1 MGGHSQSRKGGR
13 KGAKDGADD
22 GEKQPRKPPGGLAKQ
37 ARKLAQAKARAEK
50 EAEEARVEHL
60 EANRAT
66 ADETI
71 ERVGELRQT
80 VVNTRG
86 RHWGYYENCLF
97 LTMYCSFLNTAMAD
111 AQKSDTFTMGPQL
124 LASNLGGGAGMNTDT
139 TKALCKNFMMRF
151 AQGSAQAT
159 ELFCSWLRNRWQQP
173 PHQSPQP
180 YI

>member
-71 ERVGELRQT
+71 ERVGGAT
-80 VVNTRG
+80 TDV
-86 RHWGYYENCLF
+86 F
-97 LTMYCSFLNTAMAD
+97 
-111 AQKSDTFTMGPQL
+111 
-124 LASNLGGGAGMNTDT
+124 GGGVSE
-139 TKALCKNFMMRF
+139 KK
-151 AQGSAQAT
+151 S
-159 ELFCSWLRNRWQQP
+159 
-173 PHQSPQP
+173 
-180 YI
+180 

>member
-1 MGGHSQSRKGGR
+1 MPTRHAPAQLPYLPAAPARREASPRALALYARESVQRLFDMCWR
-13 KGAKDGADD
+13 HFLTEIGALK
-22 GEKQPRKPPGGLAKQ
+22 R
-37 ARKLAQAKARAEK
+37 
-50 EAEEARVEHL
+50 
-60 EANRAT
+60 
-66 ADETI
+66 
-71 ERVGELRQT
+71 
-80 VVNTRG
+80 
-86 RHWGYYENCLF
+86 GYYENCLF

-173 PHQSPQP
+173 PRQSPQP
-180 YI
+180 YLQCPHQFGGDSDRTM